1 MNQEEEL
8 LALVI
13 SKLNKLL
20 QSGDVTRVQIDAEN
34 DMTFDGTHNL
44 DINVTFRP
52 KADRGSLY

>member
-52 KADRGSLY
+52 KTDGRS